1 MPEVQQNSTRK
12 SIITPVNSPKNVE
25 SKPLTVAQDDFI
37 TFVAC
42 DGLMVE
48 AGGQLEQINMTQYA
62 NRIGVD
68 RTTLYNWQK
77 SIPDFWPRV
86 TARAAEIFTRKRRMK
101 IYNGLFLRAARGDAA
116 QAALLLSHFPDAEG
130 RTFQPPAQKHEVT
143 ASDDVVS
150 LLNQA
155 RQRAREIGVETQLES
170 HATAIEGEVV
180 DAPKADS

>member
-1 MPEVQQNSTRK
+1 MSSLQNLTEISKTTPVNMPDEPEVRD
-12 SIITPVNSPKNVE
+12 ITPV
-25 SKPLTVAQDDFI
+25 QDDYI

-48 AGGQLEQINMTQYA
+48 SGDKLLQISMGEYA
-62 NRIGVD
+62 KRIGVH
-68 RTTLYNWQK
+68 RQTLYDWQK